1 MDLATIIGLALSF
14 GLILVALVFGAGGIL
29 LFVDIPS
36 VLIVLGGTI
45 GATLVH
51 YPMASI
57 KKLGSVFKHAFIEK
71 PINTAAILDQFMELA
86 SKARREGILSLEP
99 VLRNIN
105 DPFLKKG
112 LQLTVDGLEPQL
124 IQDILETELDT
135 LEQRHETGVELISSL
150 AAYSPALGMIG
161 TVIGLVQMLK
171 TMNDP
176 STIGP
181 AMAVALITTFYGAIL
196 ANLIFLPMAG
206 KLKQRSKAEVLM
218 REMQIEGIMGI
229 AKGENPR
236 ILVEK
241 LSSFQPP
248 KLRKNTE

>member
-1 MDLATIIGLALSF
+1 MDFATIIGLALSF
-14 GLILVALVFGAGGIL
+14 GLILVALLFGSGGIL

-51 YPMASI
+51 YPMSSI
-57 KKLGSVFKHAFIEK
+57 KKLGSLIKHTFVEK
-71 PINTAAILDQFMELA
+71 PINTSTILDQFMDLA
-86 SKARREGILSLEP
+86 NKARRDGILSLEP
-99 VLRNIN
+99 MLRSIK

-112 LQLTVDGLEPQL
+112 LQLTVDGLEPQR

-135 LEQRHETGVELISSL
+135 LEQRHEVGVELLGSL

-171 TMNDP
+171 TMSDP

-196 ANLIFLPMAG
+196 ANLLFLPMAG

-218 REMQIEGIMGI
+218 REMQIEGIIGI

-248 KLRKNTE
+248 KLRKNMD